1 MPMKAKLLLIF
12 MLVPALM
19 RAQEVGV
26 VCVSAANLHLNP
38 DYESPLET
46 QEIMGVPLAICDTS
60 RYWVNVITPQP
71 YQAWITDKNMVRLSA
86 DEFEAYQ
93 AAPKYIVTAVE
104 SVVYSQPSC
113 TSAPVSDLVCGC
125 ILRKEFKGLKPLVKK
140 GFRAVVLPDGRKG
153 WVPLGH
159 LEDIDAWQR
168 RVQSLNAEDIVE
180 LAISHA
186 MKMLGRPY
194 VWGGN
199 SSRGFDCSGLVRNCF
214 LMTGKALP
222 RNASQQFAYGKEIPV
237 QRLADGSFNL
247 SSLQRGDLVFFGR
260 MDPEKG
266 ARISHVGIYLGGNR
280 FIHSSQLV
288 RVNSLSPSD
297 EDCYENYWR
306 LVKACRIVE

>member
-1 MPMKAKLLLIF
+1 MKVKLLLLF
-12 MLVPALM
+12 MLVPALVH
-19 RAQEVGV
+19 AQDVAV
-26 VCVSAANLHLNP
+26 VCVSAANLHLKP

-46 QEIMGVPLAICDTS
+46 QELMGVPVAVCDTS
-60 RYWVNVITPQP
+60 AYWVNVITPQP
-71 YQAWITDKNMVRLSA
+71 YQAWITDKNLAIFSA

-104 SVVYSQPSC
+104 SVVYSQPSF
-113 TSAPVSDLVCGC
+113 SSFPVSDLVCGC
-125 ILRKEFKGLKPLVKK
+125 ILRKEFKGRKPLAKR
-140 GFRAVVLPDGRKG
+140 GFSAVILPDGRKG
-153 WVPLGH
+153 WVPLRH
-159 LEDIDAWQR
+159 LEDMDAWQK
-168 RVQSLNAEDIVE
+168 RVQSLNAGDRVE

-199 SSRGFDCSGLVRNCF
+199 SSRGFDCSGLVRSSF

-237 QRLADGSFNL
+237 QRLADGSFDL

-266 ARISHVGIYLGGNR
+266 ARISHVGIYLGGNKI
-280 FIHSSQLV
+280 IHSSQLV
-288 RVNSLSPSD
+288 RINSLSPSD
-297 EDCYENYWR
+297 EDCYENYRR